1 MGEFSRQPLIL
12 GLDFYLIFIFNL
24 HRALYKIH
32 TWKFFVYGN
41 IIARGKIKCG
51 KKSLGEKKGPKK
63 KEMVPFCQEK
73 KKISFVKA
81 VDTSSTLAS
90 RFRTKKSPSN

>member
-1 MGEFSRQPLIL
+1 METS
-12 GLDFYLIFIFNL
+12 L
-24 HRALYKIH
+24 HVEKSNVEKRP
-32 TWKFFVYGN
+32 W
-41 IIARGKIKCG
+41 GKTT
-51 KKSLGEKKGPKK
+51 GPKK

-73 KKISFVKA
+73 KKNSFVKA